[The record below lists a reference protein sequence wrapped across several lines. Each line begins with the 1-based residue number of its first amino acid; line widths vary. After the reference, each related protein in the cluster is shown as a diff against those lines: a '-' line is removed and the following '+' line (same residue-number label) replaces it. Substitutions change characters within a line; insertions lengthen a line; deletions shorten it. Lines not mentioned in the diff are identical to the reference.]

1 MLSLAKLQA
10 IIGLMS
16 ATGDIS
22 AAQVS
27 AWQTLML
34 MVPWYSGEI
43 KKPIDAV
50 WRMPAES
57 VFAGIKSGMGVLV
70 DRALFDD
77 ATASLAAI
85 AKVMNG

>member
-34 MVPWYSGEI
+34 MVPWYAVENKLST
-43 KKPIDAV
+43 DSV
-50 WRMPAES
+50 WRLPAEK
-57 VFAGIKSGMGVLV
+57 VFDGIKARIPKLV
-70 DRALFDD
+70 DRALFDE
-77 ATASLAAI
+77 ATASFAAI
-85 AKVMNG
+85 AKIMGE

>member
-1 MLSLAKLQA
+1 MLTLAKLQA

-34 MVPWYSGEI
+34 MVPWYAGEI

-70 DRALFDD
+70 DRALFDE
-77 ATASLAAI
+77 AVASLGAI
-85 AKVMNG
+85 AKTMNG